1 MTKTAHQGP
10 QSSTEETKP
19 KLSPAARRF
28 ANATSTS
35 VGAMLAKIILVA
47 IVDAT
52 AIFAVFTALGREAW
66 VIAAAI
72 AVITVLI
79 NVIYFKRGWLPAKY
93 LLPGTI
99 FLLIFQ
105 VFVIGYTGYI

>member
-1 MTKTAHQGP
+1 MTKTARQGA
-10 QSSTEETKP
+10 QSGTETQKP
-19 KLSPAARRF
+19 PLSPTARRF
-28 ANATSTS
+28 ANSTNTS

-52 AIFAVFTALGREAW
+52 AVFAIFTALGREAW
-66 VIAAAI
+66 VIASVI
-72 AVITVLI
+72 AVITVAI
-79 NVIYFKRGWLPAKY
+79 NVVYFKRGWLPAKY

-105 VFVIGYTGYI
+105 VFV